1 MAKVLKVVPCFLKM
15 TYLLRMTCLLR
26 VMCLLRMMFLS
37 DDGTL
42 AEDDGTLEDC
52 ENDSP
57 NCSISVTKRGRL
69 LPVTRRYRP
78 NKLIMKHLSSAK
90 SNKDCLGH
98 FLLCPIC
105 AFFIRSHETIE
116 KGVRTLPKNDF
127 LIICRLHVDLSPSTA
142 VGKFRFDIFH
152 QQCVKA
158 RTTPANILIFF
169 VSLTQFSIHSKGHDL
184 EWKEIHEGPNIC
196 CFLWEK
202 NISIYASGRSPKM
215 TASF

>member
-42 AEDDGTLEDC
+42 VEDDGTLEDC

-57 NCSISVTKRGRL
+57 NYSISLTKRGRL

-116 KGVRTLPKNDF
+116 KGVRTLQKKWLFDNFPLACGSLSIN
-127 LIICRLHVDLSPSTA
+127 CRRQVSFWHFPSTM
-142 VGKFRFDIFH
+142 
-152 QQCVKA
+152 C
-158 RTTPANILIFF
+158 
-169 VSLTQFSIHSKGHDL
+169 
-184 EWKEIHEGPNIC
+184 
-196 CFLWEK
+196 
-202 NISIYASGRSPKM
+202 
-215 TASF
+215 

>member
-1 MAKVLKVVPCFLKM
+1 MLLEDDVLVEDDVPVEGDVLVEDDVLVGDGVLFE
-15 TYLLRMTCLLR
+15 
-26 VMCLLRMMFLS
+26 

-42 AEDDGTLEDC
+42 VEDDGTLVEDDGTLEDC

-116 KGVRTLPKNDF
+116 KGVRTLQK
-127 LIICRLHVDLSPSTA
+127 
-142 VGKFRFDIFH
+142 K
-152 QQCVKA
+152 
-158 RTTPANILIFF
+158 
-169 VSLTQFSIHSKGHDL
+169 
-184 EWKEIHEGPNIC
+184 
-196 CFLWEK
+196 
-202 NISIYASGRSPKM
+202 
-215 TASF
+215 

>member
-1 MAKVLKVVPCFLKM
+1 MLLEDDVLVEYDVPVEGDVLVEDDVLVGDGVLFE
-15 TYLLRMTCLLR
+15 
-26 VMCLLRMMFLS
+26 

-42 AEDDGTLEDC
+42 VEDDGTLEDC

-105 AFFIRSHETIE
+105 AFFFRCHETIE
-116 KGVRTLPKNDF
+116 KELRTLQK
-127 LIICRLHVDLSPSTA
+127 
-142 VGKFRFDIFH
+142 
-152 QQCVKA
+152 
-158 RTTPANILIFF
+158 
-169 VSLTQFSIHSKGHDL
+169 
-184 EWKEIHEGPNIC
+184 
-196 CFLWEK
+196 
-202 NISIYASGRSPKM
+202 KM
-215 TASF
+215 TF